1 MGQSIAWRLLS
12 FQKTVMSIPSLTPF
26 KLPSTT
32 VKLIVDEL
40 NVIKEVRVVFSLLQ
54 GGGVWHSDAQ
64 HVRED

>member
-1 MGQSIAWRLLS
+1 
-12 FQKTVMSIPSLTPF
+12 MSIPSLTLF

-40 NVIKEVRVVFSLLQ
+40 DVIKEVRVVFSLLQ